1 MQRTRSPRPLHRKG
15 TRPLRPFGK
24 EKEKAACGRVCI
36 SVTARRGG
44 TARPV
49 LSNLKNSTDLRK
61 QASKIKARCLATRN
75 GPAGRTVTRSYERKT
90 TEKKKYL
97 RLAIRLKNRTRPS
110 VGVADFA
117 SLPGA
122 PAQLCARG

>member
-1 MQRTRSPRPLHRKG
+1 MQRTRSPRPLRRTG
-15 TRPLRPFGK
+15 TRPLKPFGK

-49 LSNLKNSTDLRK
+49 LSYRTYSMNLRK
-61 QASKIKARCLATRN
+61 QASKNKARCLATCN

-90 TEKKKYL
+90 TEKKKHF
-97 RLAIRLKNRTRPS
+97 RLAIRLKNRTRPP
-110 VGVADFA
+110 VGVANFA
-117 SLPGA
+117 SMPGT
-122 PAQLCARG
+122 PTLLCARG